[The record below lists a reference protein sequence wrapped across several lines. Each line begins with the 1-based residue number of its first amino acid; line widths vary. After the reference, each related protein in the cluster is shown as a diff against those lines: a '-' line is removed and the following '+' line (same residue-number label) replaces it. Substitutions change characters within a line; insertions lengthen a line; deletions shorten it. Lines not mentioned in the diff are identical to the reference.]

1 MISFVARQ
9 TSPHSRVT
17 CHSWGLSLPLP
28 LNAVIEGGDIPGV
41 LKHTGLHLKPIGRAL
56 SLWQRE
62 CCHLTD
68 VTICV
73 RENSTSA
80 PSSYDC
86 NLLEVQSCE
95 LNAKSDAGFSEPL
108 LDGGKPILLVTD
120 STMENVKFSSESQ
133 LGHLR
138 GTAHKKDVW
147 VFSSWTGNVLVT
159 KWEASCLP
167 ASPCSHLGLWGV
179 QVILTPERLIDK
191 LGIDSKEQNS
201 FSSLTKISITVKVW
215 FLLDEKD

>member
-1 MISFVARQ
+1 MSGVRMGVGGTQWSQMLELERRGKEKKQERQ
-9 TSPHSRVT
+9 NLKIVQPDD
-17 CHSWGLSLPLP
+17 SLWQGKHLPTPESLATHGGCPLP
-28 LNAVIEGGDIPGV
+28 HKLNAVIEGGDIPGV

-73 RENSTSA
+73 RVNIRV
-80 PSSYDC
+80 PPIHDC

-95 LNAKSDAGFSEPL
+95 LNTKSDAGFQRPL

-133 LGHLR
+133 LR
-138 GTAHKKDVW
+138 
-147 VFSSWTGNVLVT
+147 
-159 KWEASCLP
+159 
-167 ASPCSHLGLWGV
+167 HLGDSS
-179 QVILTPERLIDK
+179 QERC
-191 LGIDSKEQNS
+191 LGLAAELEMS
-201 FSSLTKISITVKVW
+201 W
-215 FLLDEKD
+215 